1 MRKMLLTTLA
11 IASLAAGG
19 MVAQQGA
26 NLNGVQRGGIV
37 TANNLGS
44 QYNQGSTQQ
53 SQTASASRGDV
64 QGRKLANNVY
74 PAYNHETA

>member
-1 MRKMLLTTLA
+1 MKKMLLTTLA

-19 MVAQQGA
+19 MAVHNGA
-26 NLNGVQRGGIV
+26 RHAGIV
-37 TANNLGS
+37 TANNLGT

-53 SQTASASRGDV
+53 SQTASASRGEVRD
-64 QGRKLANNVY
+64 QQLANNLY